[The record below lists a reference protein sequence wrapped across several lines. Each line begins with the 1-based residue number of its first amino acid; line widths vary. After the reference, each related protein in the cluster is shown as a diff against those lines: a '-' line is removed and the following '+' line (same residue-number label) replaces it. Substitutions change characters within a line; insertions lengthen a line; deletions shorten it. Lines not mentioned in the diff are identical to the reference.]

1 MCHLR
6 SISEHNEENI
16 HLILDKRESNTTIDF
31 FFEIYDRDYYQIDIP
46 LDFDE
51 HSIAEYDRDNYDI
64 FFLLKKDVKEND
76 VVKLISSD
84 TNKSIGYLLPVIS
97 LESNDHD
104 YAADKYF
111 LRYAYIGIQEALCR
125 CKENSLETKL
135 DLNKYTFK
143 LTDIFDDE
151 LVICIIYKPHF
162 NITDFSKISPIL
174 FKHGYIRFDSKTS
187 KQIIYKPSTDDEFN
201 NKITLCQINNSI
213 IEAPLIDKILHEQ
226 FPIERNI
233 AFKFFIL
240 YQIIELLIER
250 VYQHQQNIIISNLV
264 ANVGNLSKSKD
275 IIGSFQE
282 ISSEK
287 RRLKLLFSKYI
298 NNFENKTTLTTSCY
312 ALVRDA
318 IDQSID
324 EGKDMVEYFYPIRNF
339 IVHNYRNFPEN
350 KLRILDDI
358 INEFIN
364 ALPSILK
371 NYDETS

>member
-51 HSIAEYDRDNYDI
+51 HSIAEYDKDNYDI

-76 VVKLISSD
+76 VVKLIASD

-125 CKENSLETKL
+125 CKKNSLETKL

-162 NITDFSKISPIL
+162 NLTDFSKISPIL

-298 NNFENKTTLTTSCY
+298 NNFENKTTLTASCY

-324 EGKDMVEYFYPIRNF
+324 EGKDIVEYFYPIRNF